1 MRRIL
6 NTIILAAI
14 AGTLFFLYRDKIE
27 NFFGS
32 LGQEGTFLSDPL
44 GQLTRTYPEFE
55 QLAGKFRR
63 TPLPC
68 EQPIGYALDA
78 FDSRFGISRSDFLR
92 AIREAEQIW
101 EKPVGRELFADAS
114 SASTTSFDSAQDNV
128 PAGGTLKI
136 SLIYDARQQATETL
150 RAYGIVIRDSKESYA
165 ALKTSYEALLAEYA
179 RSKTVFD
186 AEITALNERENKYNE
201 EVALWNSRGGAPKA
215 EYDRLNAEK
224 EAINELIAKADL
236 MRSDLNAKVDRI
248 NAMVLVLNR
257 LAATLN
263 LQVAQYNEIGSAG
276 GKEFEEGV
284 YRSTQSGKEI
294 VIYQFD
300 DRAKLVRVLAHELGH
315 ALGIDHL
322 ADPKAIMYRLNQ
334 GTNEKLTPDDLAAL
348 KKRCNI
354 TL

>member
-6 NTIILAAI
+6 NTIIVAAI

-55 QLAGKFRR
+55 QLAEKFRR
-63 TPLPC
+63 APLPC

-78 FDSRFGISRSDFLR
+78 FDGRFGISRSDFLR

-101 EKPVGRELFADAS
+101 EKPIGKELFTNI
-114 SASTTSFDSAQDNV
+114 SATSTSFDSAQDNV
-128 PAGGTLKI
+128 PTGGTLKI

-150 RAYGIVIRDSKESYA
+150 RAYGMVIRDSKESYA

-179 RSKTVFD
+179 RSKAVFD
-186 AEITALNERENKYNE
+186 AEIAALNERERRYNE

-224 EAINELIAKADL
+224 EAINQLIAKADL
-236 MRSDLNAKVDRI
+236 MRSDLNTKVDRI

-263 LQVAQYNEIGSAG
+263 LQVAEYNEIGSAG

-284 YRSTQSGKEI
+284 YRSNQSGQEI
-294 VIYQFD
+294 IIYQFD

-354 TL
+354 K